1 MRKLIL
7 KIFPFLVI
15 LITIISIQ
23 SYLSINYL
31 NPVAAT
37 WIIEFLTVYIIFIYK
52 KKINNQISHY
62 ITRTD
67 LHIITIY
74 FIWVIFNSIRG
85 GFIASNYW
93 EWKQLI
99 MGVLNLSLPLFLY
112 PFTNA
117 QILNVTLKFWFK
129 YAIIIFII
137 IIPLLNQGAYHLF
150 WGPIFLISCFIP
162 ILPRKWKF
170 ICTIILVIMLFIDLG
185 ARSQVIKSAIILLIA
200 CGIYLQRFISSNL
213 IRLIHGAC
221 YVIPVI
227 LLYLGISG
235 IFNIFKDLSS
245 PHQGKYI
252 EKKMVNGQLIEDDL
266 SADTRTLIYQEVIES
281 AIKHN
286 YVIWGRTPARG
297 NDTTLF
303 GDNFENLKM
312 GKNERFMNEACHI
325 NIFTWL
331 GLIGVILYTFFYLRA
346 SYLAIYK
353 SNNIYIKYLGVFIA
367 FRWLYGW
374 IEDVNNFSIS
384 GIAIWMIISIGISN
398 EFRSMDNKR
407 FKNWILNCLPY

>member
-31 NPVAAT
+31 NLVAAT

-117 QILNVTLKFWFK
+117 QIVFTTDC
-129 YAIIIFII
+129 YS
-137 IIPLLNQGAYHLF
+137 
-150 WGPIFLISCFIP
+150 ISC
-162 ILPRKWKF
+162 
-170 ICTIILVIMLFIDLG
+170 M
-185 ARSQVIKSAIILLIA
+185 
-200 CGIYLQRFISSNL
+200 
-213 IRLIHGAC
+213 
-221 YVIPVI
+221 
-227 LLYLGISG
+227 
-235 IFNIFKDLSS
+235 
-245 PHQGKYI
+245 
-252 EKKMVNGQLIEDDL
+252 
-266 SADTRTLIYQEVIES
+266 
-281 AIKHN
+281 
-286 YVIWGRTPARG
+286 
-297 NDTTLF
+297 
-303 GDNFENLKM
+303 
-312 GKNERFMNEACHI
+312 
-325 NIFTWL
+325 
-331 GLIGVILYTFFYLRA
+331 
-346 SYLAIYK
+346 
-353 SNNIYIKYLGVFIA
+353 
-367 FRWLYGW
+367 
-374 IEDVNNFSIS
+374 
-384 GIAIWMIISIGISN
+384 
-398 EFRSMDNKR
+398 
-407 FKNWILNCLPY
+407 